1 MSDKEQLK
9 EDIKLFKK
17 KGASWSW
24 IERRIKEIKPWMIKE
39 FYSIKKEMVHG

>member
-9 EDIKLFKK
+9 QDIQLFKD

-24 IERRIKEIKPWMIKE
+24 IEKGIKEIKPWMIKE